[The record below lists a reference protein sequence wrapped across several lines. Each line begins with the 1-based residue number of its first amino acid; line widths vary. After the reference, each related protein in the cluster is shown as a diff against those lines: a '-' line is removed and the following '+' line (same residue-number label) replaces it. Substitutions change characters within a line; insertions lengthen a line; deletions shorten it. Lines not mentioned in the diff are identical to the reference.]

1 MASGWATVTKKRAA
15 VGAGALTMVALCF
28 ANALQQGIDQSQSQA
43 IESLK
48 AAFHVSD
55 FQIGLMRVA
64 TGPAGAIGAL
74 LIARLCRDRARTRV
88 LSGMFVMWSFLMLL
102 TGFVGAFPLFVL
114 FRAVTA
120 PTEATDPAALPLL
133 ADWWPAEQRA
143 AKVSIFQAGAG
154 VGALVGIVGSGVLV
168 DRYGWPAAFWMWI
181 PIGLLGALLIRAQR
195 EPQRGNQDV
204 AFRDTLLVLE
214 GGALEEHEG
223 AAASE
228 RRSEQ
233 HKGLDAWKEVFAL
246 RTWRRAAIGIGVT
259 QIFLTG
265 LQVWGPS
272 YFKRT
277 FGLNGTEVAE
287 LTPLIGAGAFAGLIA
302 GGFFADRLL
311 RRGVLRARVH
321 VTVWAYA
328 AGGVVLAGALLTTR
342 LWLAAPLLFLGTAFT
357 AIPAGPSYALLLD
370 VTPVALR
377 ERAAGISNVVMAVS
391 LLGSPIVGGLSTLF
405 NDNLRIAL
413 LCITPL
419 YLLGAL
425 LIAMCFGTYGDD
437 LAMVVAQAE
446 ADAGRL

>member
-1 MASGWATVTKKRAA
+1 MVTKKRAA

-28 ANALQQGIDQSQSQA
+28 SNALQQGIDQSQSQA

-48 AAFHVSD
+48 AAFDVTD

-88 LSGMFVMWSFLMLL
+88 LSGMFVTWSFLMLL
-102 TGFVGAFPLFVL
+102 TGFVGVFPLFVL
-114 FRAVTA
+114 FRAITA

-133 ADWWPAEQRA
+133 ADWWPAEHRA

-154 VGALVGIVGSGVLV
+154 VGAIVGIVGSGVLV

-181 PIGLLGALLIRAQR
+181 PIGLFAAVLIRAQP
-195 EPQRGNQDV
+195 EPERGNQDV
-204 AFRDTLLVLE
+204 AFRDTLAALE
-214 GGALEEHEG
+214 GDTLAVHEDT
-223 AAASE
+223 AASE
-228 RRSEQ
+228 ERVPALR
-233 HKGLDAWKEVFAL
+233 GVAAWREVFAL

-277 FGLNGTEVAE
+277 FHLTGTEVAG
-287 LTPLIGAGAFAGLIA
+287 LTPVIGAGAFVGLIA
-302 GGFFADRLL
+302 GGFLADRLL
-311 RRGVLRARVH
+311 QRGVLRARVH
-321 VTVWAYA
+321 VTVWAYL
-328 AGGVVLAGALLTTR
+328 AGGIVLAGALLTTR
-342 LWLAAPLLFLGTAFT
+342 LAVAAPLLFLGTAFT

-413 LCITPL
+413 LCITPV
-419 YLLGAL
+419 YIVGAL

-437 LAMVVAQAE
+437 LAMVVAEAE
-446 ADAGRL
+446 ADVDRL

>member
-1 MASGWATVTKKRAA
+1 LVTRKRAA

-28 ANALQQGIDQSQSQA
+28 SNALQQGIDQSQSQA

-64 TGPAGAIGAL
+64 TGPAGAVGAL
-74 LIARLCRDRARTRV
+74 FIARLCRDRARTRV
-88 LSGMFVMWSFLMLL
+88 LSGMFVTWSLMMLL
-102 TGFVGAFPLFVL
+102 TGFVGFFPLFVL
-114 FRAVTA
+114 MRALTA

-154 VGALVGIVGSGVLV
+154 VGAIVGIVGSGVLV
-168 DRYGWPAAFWMWI
+168 DQYGWQAAFWMWI
-181 PIGLLGALLIRAQR
+181 PLGLLGALLIRAQL

-204 AFRDTLLVLE
+204 AFRDTLAELE
-214 GGALEEHEG
+214 GEALEEHED
-223 AAASE
+223 AVAHEVRAPE
-228 RRSEQ
+228 LR
-233 HKGLDAWKEVFAL
+233 GLDAWKEVFAL
-246 RTWRRAAIGIGVT
+246 RTWRVAAIGIGVT

-277 FGLNGTEVAE
+277 FGLSGTEVAG
-287 LTPLIGAGAFAGLIA
+287 LTPVIGAGAFVGLIA
-302 GGFFADRLL
+302 GGFLADRLL
-311 RRGVLRARVH
+311 QRGVLLARVH
-321 VTVWAYA
+321 VTVWSYL

-342 LWLAAPLLFLGTAFT
+342 LSVAAPLLFLGTAFT

-377 ERAAGISNVVMAVS
+377 ERASGISNVVMAVS
-391 LLGSPIVGGLSTLF
+391 LLGSPVVGGLSTLF
-405 NDNLRIAL
+405 NDNLRVAL

-419 YLLGAL
+419 YIVGAL
-425 LIAMCFGTYGDD
+425 LISLCFRTYGDD
-437 LAMVVAQAE
+437 LAMVVAEAE
-446 ADAGRL
+446 ADAGRR